1 MPTTKTESMP
11 QSNTQLSKELRQF
24 LQRAEGLIDRLE
36 AVLPTPIAPPDWSA
50 AAFRWRQSH
59 QGNAGGHLES
69 VRHPHGI
76 RLTDLQGVD
85 AQKLRIEQNTR
96 QFIGGHPANNV
107 LLTGARGTGKSSLIK
122 AVLSEFSALG
132 LRLIEVEKQ
141 DLVHLAEIVDLIAAR
156 PEKFIIFCDDL
167 SFESG
172 EPGYK
177 AMKSV
182 LDGSIAGM
190 PENLLVYATSN
201 RRHLIPE
208 NFSENLETKHMPDG
222 EIRPGDTTEEKIS
235 LSERFGIW
243 LSFYPFDQNHY
254 LAICNHWLA
263 SFGVSARQIAAAR
276 PQALLWA
283 LERGSRSGRVAWQFA
298 RDFAG
303 QHSKKSPRKTAAKR

>member
-1 MPTTKTESMP
+1 MATTKTEAIP
-11 QSNTQLSKELRQF
+11 QASKELRQF
-24 LQRAEGLIDRLE
+24 LRRAEALIDRLE
-36 AVLPTPIAPPDWSA
+36 AVLPVPVAPPDWTA
-50 AAFRWRQSH
+50 AAFRWRQAHHGSAA
-59 QGNAGGHLES
+59 NARGHLEAI
-69 VRHPHGI
+69 RHPHGI
-76 RLTDLQGVD
+76 RLCDLQGVES
-85 AQKLRIEQNTR
+85 QKARIEQNTR
-96 QFIGGHPANNV
+96 QFIAGYPANNV

-122 AVLSEFSALG
+122 AVLSEFSAQG

-190 PENLLVYATSN
+190 PDNLLVYATSN

-208 NFSENLETKHMPDG
+208 NHSENLETQHLANG

-254 LAICNHWLA
+254 LAICNYWLA
-263 SFGVSARQIAAAR
+263 SFGIGVRQITAAR

-303 QHSKKSPRKTAAKR
+303 QQGKKPPRKSAVKR